1 MPMKIVLLGDSITQ
15 GLGSKKINF
24 VKELQKLTGEETKI
38 INLALTGTTI
48 LYAIDILDKIKEEK
62 ADLVLILYGNVDAQ
76 IRPNREGFI
85 FKKLPTRFK
94 INNGSMI
101 SPRPFYS
108 QQWYK
113 KILQK
118 GENLL
123 RTIIRKLIYAV
134 DGIEQWVDISEFEMN
149 YCLLCDKLNDLRIK
163 YFLCST
169 VYIDNK
175 LFPGSLEEYAK
186 YNNVIKK
193 LSIRNQVPFIDI
205 YSMFSTAVLEK
216 GWSKYYNYDHFH
228 PNESGYILM
237 AEKIAKEIG
246 KWENED

>member
-1 MPMKIVLLGDSITQ
+1 MKIVLLGDSITQ
-15 GLGSKKINF
+15 GLGSKKISF

-118 GENLL
+118 GEN
-123 RTIIRKLIYAV
+123 
-134 DGIEQWVDISEFEMN
+134 
-149 YCLLCDKLNDLRIK
+149 
-163 YFLCST
+163 
-169 VYIDNK
+169 
-175 LFPGSLEEYAK
+175 
-186 YNNVIKK
+186 
-193 LSIRNQVPFIDI
+193 
-205 YSMFSTAVLEK
+205 
-216 GWSKYYNYDHFH
+216 
-228 PNESGYILM
+228 
-237 AEKIAKEIG
+237 
-246 KWENED
+246 

>member
-1 MPMKIVLLGDSITQ
+1 MKIILLGDSITQ

-24 VKELQKLTGEETKI
+24 TKELQKLMGEETKI
-38 INLALTGTTI
+38 TNLALTGTTI

-62 ADLVLILYGNVDAQ
+62 PDLVFILYGNVDAQ

-108 QQWYK
+108 QQWDK

-134 DGIEQWVDISEFEMN
+134 DGTEQWVDINEFETT
-149 YCLLCDKLNDLRIK
+149 YCLLCDKLNDLQIN

-193 LSIRNQVPFIDI
+193 LAIRNRVPFIDI
-205 YSMFSTAVLEK
+205 YNMFSTAVLEK

-228 PNESGYILM
+228 PNEAGYILM
-237 AEKIAKEIG
+237 AEKIVKEIG
-246 KWENED
+246 KWENEV